1 MLSGTIDLHLQLH
14 ALIVYIATAG
24 SDAGRGHTVVVHQEK
39 RPTPLITQDRAQ
51 PSSVALERPRFAAAA
66 TEDLLLGARRLRAAF
81 LQTSQRFAGRDTIL
95 LRAGA
100 SEPTAILIRSG
111 FAC

>member
-1 MLSGTIDLHLQLH
+1 MLSTRNLDEVHAPSRARCSTQVWIIKTLEYALFARRIASDTIDLHLQLH

-66 TEDLLLGARRLRAAF
+66 TEDLLLGARR
-81 LQTSQRFAGRDTIL
+81 
-95 LRAGA
+95 
-100 SEPTAILIRSG
+100 
-111 FAC
+111 